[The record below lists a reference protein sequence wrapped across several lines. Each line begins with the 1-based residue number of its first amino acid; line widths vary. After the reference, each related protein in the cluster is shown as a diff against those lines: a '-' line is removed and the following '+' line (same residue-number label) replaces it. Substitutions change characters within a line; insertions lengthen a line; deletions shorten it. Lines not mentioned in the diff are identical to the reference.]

1 MSSGCSQP
9 RVGLLTKLP
18 WRVHSSPPS
27 WPPSTRVFFPPLFI
41 SWEQTVTGPAESE
54 PAAPPGADATVPAG
68 PGSPGL
74 PPAEEPRR
82 LSRLA
87 GFESFRLAILGKKE
101 QRVVGLSSDSGESS
115 PRGAAGPREEEDRE
129 PGRDWVPARDSTGE
143 AGTPRPPTTSSREE
157 TDSFR
162 RWLYLLF
169 CRRSMPERGEKGRG
183 RPGPHSSGVEA
194 AGRVSRGPH
203 GESERLQPPGNPPQA
218 QASSEF
224 RARPVP
230 ARHGWQGEPA
240 PGRQAAGPGAA
251 RLRAVAADRSR
262 SASARMCRSGQTESD
277 PLLPP
282 RWGGNGA
289 AATPR
294 GAAGAGTGAQRAR
307 PPAWRSSSPTAG
319 SGTAALRS
327 SPCAA
332 PLPLGGNQ
340 KHEYLK
346 PGDKAATER
355 IQAQPSPAPSTVQE
369 RTRSFCGRQRYAAHV
384 PAVGS
389 RRWLPGLCRGE
400 RRPKLGGPRC

>member
-41 SWEQTVTGPAESE
+41 SWEQTVTDPTESE
-54 PAAPPGADATVPAG
+54 PAAPAGAGAIVPAE

-101 QRVVGLSSDSGESS
+101 QRVVGLSSDSDESS
-115 PRGAAGPREEEDRE
+115 PRGAAGPREEEERE
-129 PGRDWVPARDSTGE
+129 SGRDWVPARDSTGE
-143 AGTPRPPTTSSREE
+143 AGTPRLPTTSSREE

-169 CRRSMPERGEKGRG
+169 CRRSMPERGEKGRD
-183 RPGPHSSGVEA
+183 RPVPRGSGVDA
-194 AGRVSRGPH
+194 ASRVSRGPH
-203 GESERLQPPGNPPQA
+203 GESKRLQPPGSHPQA
-218 QASSEF
+218 QASAEL
-224 RARPVP
+224 RARSVP
-230 ARHGWQGEPA
+230 ARHGWQGKPA

-251 RLRAVAADRSR
+251 RLRAVGADRSR
-262 SASARMCRSGQTESD
+262 LASARMCGSGQTEND
-277 PLLPP
+277 PQLPP
-282 RWGGNGA
+282 RRGENGA

-294 GAAGAGTGAQRAR
+294 GAAGTGRGAQHAR
-307 PPAWRSSSPTAG
+307 PPACGPSSPTTG

-327 SPCAA
+327 SRLA
-332 PLPLGGNQ
+332 
-340 KHEYLK
+340 
-346 PGDKAATER
+346 
-355 IQAQPSPAPSTVQE
+355 PAP
-369 RTRSFCGRQRYAAHV
+369 A
-384 PAVGS
+384 
-389 RRWLPGLCRGE
+389 L
-400 RRPKLGGPRC
+400 PRCR